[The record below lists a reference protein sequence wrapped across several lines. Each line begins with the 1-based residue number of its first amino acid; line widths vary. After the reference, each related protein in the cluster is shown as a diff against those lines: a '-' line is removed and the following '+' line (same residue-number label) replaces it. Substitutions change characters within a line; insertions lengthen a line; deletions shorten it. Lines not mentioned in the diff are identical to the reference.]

1 MSLSIREMFLLLDS
15 NEKIDFSCNENLF
28 SLAELDLAEKKSVPL
43 RCYEQEDIDLV
54 SSYFSGNFNASVLCE
69 PVRLLFELSINNSI
83 DDSTEN
89 SSINDSID
97 AFDTFIHAWMSE
109 LPIEAETIRFGRRV
123 IAAAQ
128 AAGSIID
135 EKEKRAAAARAAADC
150 GDEDTLAV
158 LNAAAKVQN
167 EIHKMKGLLRFFP
180 ENDVY
185 VSMCA
190 PDHFILPALGDY
202 FSARFGETAW
212 IIIDEKR
219 GLCLN
224 RPYAQDAKILF
235 IEECPPVANS
245 NCAGDEWEELW
256 RHYHKT
262 INNESRKNPSLQRQF
277 MPKRYWKYLNEV

>member
-1 MSLSIREMFLLLDS
+1 MSRSIREMFLLLDS
-15 NEKIDFSCNENLF
+15 NEKIDGSYNENLF
-28 SLAELDLAEKKSVPL
+28 GLAELDLSEKKSAPS
-43 RCYEQEDIDLV
+43 RRYEQADIDLV
-54 SSYFSGNFNASVLCE
+54 SSYFSQDFNISVLCE
-69 PVRLLFELSINNSI
+69 PARLLFEF
-83 DDSTEN
+83 
-89 SSINDSID
+89 SID
-97 AFDTFIHAWMSE
+97 ASINAFDIFIHAWMSE
-109 LPIEAETIRFGRRV
+109 LPIEAETISFGRRV

-128 AAGSIID
+128 AAGGIIN
-135 EKEKRAAAARAAADC
+135 EKQKRVAAAMAAADC

-167 EIHKMKGLLRFFP
+167 EIHKMRGLLRFFP

-185 VSMCA
+185 ISKCA
-190 PDHFILPALGDY
+190 PDHFILPALGEY

-224 RPYAQDAKILF
+224 RRYAQDAKILF
-235 IEECPPVANS
+235 YEECPFAANR
-245 NCAGDEWEELW
+245 AGDEWEELW

-277 MPKRYWKYLNEV
+277 MPKRYWKYLNEL